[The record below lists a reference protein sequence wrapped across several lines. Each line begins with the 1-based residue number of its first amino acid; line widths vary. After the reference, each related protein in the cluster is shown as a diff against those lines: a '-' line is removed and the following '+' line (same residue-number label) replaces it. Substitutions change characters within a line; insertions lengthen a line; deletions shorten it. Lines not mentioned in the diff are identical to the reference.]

1 MYRFLSLQD
10 ECIVKS
16 LCVCLRVR
24 LSNPDTDV
32 NPYNTQNVVETLN
45 ILFYDLT
52 IFGTNI
58 YSVDDFLTKQKI
70 CPHSALGRC

>member
-70 CPHSALGRC
+70 CPHSVLGRC